1 MQRARKALLANAGL
15 AGQQHRDLGAGG
27 ALQQVVR
34 VAEAAGHPGQHAA
47 LHLGRQAGGQGLDL
61 LAQRRHLFQQRVILE
76 IVAVRLAVGPDLDR
90 APDDVAMV
98 AAVGRTVRFL
108 EQDQPAHEGAGV
120 AAGVAEQGPAG
131 RAFDDAVRLAVR
143 VGLPGVVP
151 AELEDEVVLGVERAH
166 AYRLDARRALQH
178 VQLRADQEHLFR
190 RAPGTGLLGD
200 LGVAQAGGIAHAR
213 EQAPRVLGANRVD
226 QVLAQRAERRRVQQH
241 DPVIAQPDRAAVRRK
256 AQQTAQIIVRRVV
269 QFWVHAV
276 SGVFL
281 GIRLNLYILGNR
293 VAR

>member
-1 MQRARKALLANAGL
+1 MAK
-15 AGQQHRDLGAGG
+15 
-27 ALQQVVR
+27 
-34 VAEAAGHPGQHAA
+34 AAGHPGQHAA
-47 LHLGRQAGGQGLDL
+47 LDLGRQAGGQGLDL

-76 IVAVRLAVGPDLDR
+76 IMAVRLAVGPDLDR
-90 APDDVAMV
+90 ATDDVAVV

-143 VGLPGVVP
+143 IGFPGVVP

-190 RAPGTGLLGD
+190 RAPGAGFLGN
-200 LGVAQAGGIAHAR
+200 LGVAQARRIAHAR

-276 SGVFL
+276 SGAFL